1 MRGLLRLVC
10 GFVHNRRWGFRDD
23 RFGNGFAEHNF
34 TVAQKRPMPRTDR
47 FVTLSSASTTAYR
60 LGVGDRSALL
70 MRHAV
75 IIDPLC
81 MFTTDLLFLP
91 AQSLLDRLSTD

>member
-1 MRGLLRLVC
+1 
-10 GFVHNRRWGFRDD
+10 
-23 RFGNGFAEHNF
+23 
-34 TVAQKRPMPRTDR
+34 
-47 FVTLSSASTTAYR
+47 